1 MSDAL
6 SIIMEHVAR
15 TMPDSIS
22 GRLTLLEAQRALLK
36 PQHPAWKN
44 ICEQRHALKSAQR
57 LQSELPLNFTKEA
70 A

>member
-6 SIIMEHVAR
+6 TIIMEHVAR

-22 GRLTLLEAQRALLK
+22 ERLTLLEAQRSLLK

-44 ICEQRHALKSAQR
+44 ICEHIHALKSAQR
-57 LQSELPLNFTKEA
+57 LQSELPLNFTQGSK
-70 A
+70 